1 MAAIDIHRVSL
12 DANRLCRGTQRR
24 FFSGFLESLGADVHI
39 APTAAGEVVSQVRI
53 AEDDYWSDQL
63 DRGNRQG
70 AHLDA
75 AQRGRI
81 QLAVQREAEAWA
93 RELLSP
99 NTHHGWRVHQFS
111 PGQLAEVSRIR
122 RSIPDA
128 CFRRRHTDASAR
140 DALIIAESAAA
151 GFATIVTE
159 NVNSIVHARL
169 NHWLRERLAGTGPH
183 TQQPFAV
190 LASDDFIQ
198 AWIEDQSDF
207 DAACRHVAN
216 VVAGVS
222 LPTRSRGLDAD
233 NRAVMGFIQN
243 MARPGAEMRRTA
255 QLTLSEFRSEYE
267 LSDRYREIRRNL
279 PSLTRKIEDD
289 RMARMR
295 AAASAEGW

>member
-1 MAAIDIHRVSL
+1 M
-12 DANRLCRGTQRR
+12 
-24 FFSGFLESLGADVHI
+24 ESLRAEVHI
-39 APTAAGEVVSQVRI
+39 APTAADEVVRQVRV
-53 AEDDYWSDQL
+53 AEDDHWSEQL
-63 DRGNRQG
+63 DRRERQG
-70 AHLDA
+70 IRMDGD
-75 AQRGRI
+75 QRGRV

-93 RELLSP
+93 QEMLSP

-111 PGQLAEVSRIR
+111 PGQLVEVSAIR

-128 CFRRRHTDASAR
+128 CFKRRHTDASMR

-169 NHWLRERLAGTGPH
+169 NYWLRERLSSTEPSAASPGPF
-183 TQQPFAV
+183 TV
-190 LASDDFIQ
+190 VASDDFVQ

-207 DAACRHVAN
+207 DAACRHVAD

-255 QLTLSEFRSEYE
+255 QLVLAEFRSEFE
-267 LSDRYREIRRNL
+267 LADRYRDIRRNL

-289 RMARMR
+289 RMARIR
-295 AAASAEGW
+295 AAAVEEGWQALTN

>member
-1 MAAIDIHRVSL
+1 MAVIQVDRVSL

-24 FFSGFLESLGADVHI
+24 FFSGFMESLGAEVHI
-39 APTAAGEVVSQVRI
+39 APTAAEEVVRQVRI

-63 DRGNRQG
+63 DRHG
-70 AHLDA
+70 AHRARMDS

-93 RELLSP
+93 QEMLSP

-111 PGQLAEVSRIR
+111 PGQLVEVSAIR
-122 RSIPDA
+122 RSIPDT
-128 CFRRRHTDASAR
+128 CFKRRHTDASRR

-169 NHWLRERLAGTGPH
+169 NHWLRERLAGAEPTVLRPGPLRAARLRH
-183 TQQPFAV
+183 RKRRFRPP
-190 LASDDFIQ
+190 Q

-207 DAACRHVAN
+207 EAACRHVAN

-222 LPTRSRGLDAD
+222 LPTQGGNLDAD
-233 NRAVMGFIQN
+233 NLV
-243 MARPGAEMRRTA
+243 
-255 QLTLSEFRSEYE
+255 L
-267 LSDRYREIRRNL
+267 
-279 PSLTRKIEDD
+279 
-289 RMARMR
+289 
-295 AAASAEGW
+295 